1 MRTRRLWIVA
11 LVALLAALV
20 GRAILEG
27 RAAVRRADEAE
38 ARGDVEGTIAWSMR
52 AAKWY
57 VPGATHPRIG
67 YDKLREVA
75 RKAEAAGDLDT
86 ALIAWQAIRAAG
98 RATRGPWV
106 PWESRAREA
115 DAQIAILLTAKGTP
129 GIDRDKPRERVIQE
143 HRALLARDDGPRPA
157 AVAAFY
163 VGLAIAALGSFR
175 LLAAVD
181 ALLAR
186 DLVSGS
192 PLRGMDREPERR
204 RAWAALGVAVVGFAV
219 FVIALSRA

>member
-1 MRTRRLWIVA
+1 MSKRRLWIVA
-11 LVALLAALV
+11 LVALVATLV
-20 GRAILEG
+20 GRAVLEG
-27 RAAVRRADEAE
+27 RAAVRRANEAE
-38 ARGDVEGTIAWSMR
+38 ARGDVEATIAWSMR

-57 VPGATHPRIG
+57 VPGATHPRLG

-86 ALIAWQAIRAAG
+86 ALIAWQAVRGAARAS
-98 RATRGPWV
+98 RGPWV
-106 PWESRAREA
+106 PWEGRAREA
-115 DAQIAILLTAKGTP
+115 DAQIAILLTAKATP

-157 AVAAFY
+157 AIAAFY
-163 VGLAIAALGSFR
+163 AGLVIALLGSYR

-186 DLVSGS
+186 E
-192 PLRGMDREPERR
+192 LRDREPERR
-204 RAWAALGVAVVGFAV
+204 RAWAALGVAALGFAV
-219 FVIALSRA
+219 LVIALSRA